1 MYAILKNNKI
11 LKVLDSS
18 TPERLGVIA
27 ETLGLADY
35 TEIRKVDDYFKGVS
49 GEDIRQF
56 RADGRRKTEEDALA
70 ELGKT
75 LGINQR
81 VVFDDGYKIIDS
93 YLGRTIYSIET
104 GLPKKCETDE
114 LADGFTIEKPLDDPC
129 TWDGAK
135 WVVDI
140 DSMKAAKLEEIK
152 AEYEAER
159 TTRNKGIDSVTLGV
173 KIDCREKDV
182 LNIQSIV
189 YVYDA
194 TGMAPTFYKAYD
206 NSEVPATGDDFKNV
220 LNELIAAQQGMWIH
234 KNELSKQ
241 IVAAT
246 TPEQIKSIKW
256 SW

>member
-1 MYAILKNNKI
+1 MKAHY
-11 LKVLDSS
+11 
-18 TPERLGVIA
+18 
-27 ETLGLADY
+27 
-35 TEIRKVDDYFKGVS
+35 
-49 GEDIRQF
+49 
-56 RADGRRKTEEDALA
+56 
-70 ELGKT
+70 
-75 LGINQR
+75 
-81 VVFDDGYKIIDS
+81 YKIASGNIVLIQDS
-93 YLGRTIYSIET
+93 HDPAAAEAAGCGDPTAYGVLF
-104 GLPKKCETDE
+104 C
-114 LADGFTIEKPLDDPC
+114 DDPDAMEYV
-129 TWDGAK
+129 DGQWRHK
-135 WVVDI
+135 MTLDQL
-140 DSMKAAKLEEIK
+140 KTAKLEEIK

-159 TTRNKGIDSVTLGV
+159 TTRNKGIDSITLGI

-220 LNELIAAQQGMWIH
+220 LKELIAAQHGMWMH

-241 IVAAT
+241 IAAAT

>member
-1 MYAILKNNKI
+1 MYAILKINEI
-11 LKVLDSS
+11 VKVLDSS
-18 TPERLGVIA
+18 TPERLGVIT
-27 ETLGLADY
+27 ETLGLTDY
-35 TEIRKVDDYFKGVS
+35 TEIRQVAEYFEGAP
-49 GEDIRQF
+49 GDDIRQF
-56 RADGRRKTEEDALA
+56 HTDGRRKTEEDALA
-70 ELGKT
+70 ELSKT
-75 LGINQR
+75 LENNQR
-81 VVFDDGYKIIDS
+81 IVFDDGYKIIDS
-93 YLGRTIYSIET
+93 YLGQTVYSTET
-104 GLPKKCETDE
+104 GLPLKCETDE
-114 LADGFTIEKPLDDPC
+114 IPEGFTVKAPVDDPC

-135 WVVDI
+135 WVI
-140 DSMKAAKLEEIK
+140 DLDAMKAAKLAEIK

-159 TTRNKGIDSVTLGV
+159 TTRNKGIESITLGV

-220 LNELIAAQQGMWIH
+220 LNELIAAQQGMWMH
-234 KNELSKQ
+234 KNELSRQ
-241 IVAAT
+241 IAAAT

>member
-35 TEIRKVDDYFKGVS
+35 TEIRKVDDYFEGVS

-75 LGINQR
+75 LENNQR
-81 VVFDDGYKIIDS
+81 IVFDDGYKIIDS
-93 YLGRTIYSIET
+93 YLGQTVYSTET
-104 GLPKKCETDE
+104 GMPIKCETDE
-114 LADGFTIEKPLDDPC
+114 IPEGFTMKAPVDDPC

-152 AEYEAER
+152 AEYEVER
-159 TTRNKGIDSVTLGV
+159 TTRNKGIESITLGV

-206 NSEVPATGDDFKNV
+206 NSEVTATGEDFKSV
-220 LNELIAAQQGMWIH
+220 MTELIAAQLAMWQH
-234 KNELSKQ
+234 KNELSRQ
-241 IVAAT
+241 VYEAT
-246 TPEQIKSIKW
+246 KPEQVKSIKW